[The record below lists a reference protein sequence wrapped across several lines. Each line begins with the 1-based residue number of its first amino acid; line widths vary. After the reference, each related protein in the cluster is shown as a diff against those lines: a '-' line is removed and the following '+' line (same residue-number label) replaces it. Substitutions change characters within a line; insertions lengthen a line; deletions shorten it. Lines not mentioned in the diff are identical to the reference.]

1 MIDNNLLSIAFL
13 AAILLA
19 GAITIGLILA
29 RLYQR
34 ASKDRAFV
42 RTGLGGQK
50 VVMDGGAVC
59 LPVFHELI
67 WVNMNTLKLEVH
79 RSGADSLFTKDRMR
93 VDVIVAFFVRC
104 IPTVEGIA
112 NAAQTL
118 GPRTLD
124 PEALKE
130 LVEDKFVD
138 ALRAASVSM
147 TMQELLDKR
156 QDFIQG
162 VQNAVAEDL
171 MKNGLELESVSLT
184 RFDQTQKQFFN
195 ADNAFDAE
203 GLTGLTEAT
212 QRRAKERNEIEQN
225 TQVAI
230 AQKNF
235 EATQLKL
242 DIEKNQRFATL
253 VQHQEIATREA
264 EQQAQI
270 ASTQAQR
277 KREAEQA
284 RIDAERLVK
293 EAEVQRDQAVRQ
305 KQIDSDRT
313 IQVATIEQQRTTEIA
328 GQEKAIMI
336 ARKSEEQSQAE
347 ARANEARAE
356 SVKAE
361 QLVITAAAVAE
372 AQRKKEVE
380 LVEAEREAQKQAIAI
395 TVAAE
400 AEKDAAQN
408 HALAVTTRA
417 AANLRNYEVEAEG
430 QRRINEARNPLSP
443 TVIDFDITKE
453 RLRTIPQ
460 ALSETVRPLEK
471 IGDVKIIDLGG
482 GISGRGGGNGLAA
495 GPAGGPM
502 DGLLGSLL
510 AYRANAPVIDRLLA
524 EAGFDGGSNPLQALV
539 SATHPSAKNS
549 TVAHAELPG
558 STKPEQMQAE
568 IHAALQ
574 EWTEAL
580 TNGHDETPVTA
591 LYDKDATVLA
601 TFDPKPLETPAE
613 IATYFHKL
621 TQNPELKATVQSEKI
636 DLFGDAAVASGLYT
650 FSFRKD
656 GQRVELPARY
666 TFVYRKT
673 PHGWAIVRHH
683 SSALPDTH

>member
-1 MIDNNLLSIAFL
+1 MIIDNFVSIGFL
-13 AAILLA
+13 VVIVLI

-138 ALRAASVSM
+138 SLRAASVSM

-212 QRRAKERNEIEQN
+212 QRRSKERNEIEQN

-235 EATQLKL
+235 EATQQKL

-253 VQHQEIATREA
+253 VQQQEIAAREA

-284 RIDAERLVK
+284 RIDAERQVK
-293 EAEVQRDQAVRQ
+293 EAEVTRDQAVRQ

-313 IQVATIEQQRTTEIA
+313 VQVATIEQQRTTEIA
-328 GQEKAIMI
+328 GQEKAIMV

-347 ARANEARAE
+347 ARASEARAE

-380 LVEAEREAQKQAIAI
+380 LVEAQREAQKQAIAI

-400 AEKDAAQN
+400 AERDAAQN

-430 QRRINEARNPLSP
+430 KSLINEAINKLS
-443 TVIDFDITKE
+443 VEQVAMQVK
-453 RLRTIPQ
+453 L
-460 ALSETVRPLEK
+460 ALIEAMPKIIQESVRPIEK
-471 IGDVKIIDLGG
+471 IDGIKIVQVEGLIKGAPG
-482 GISGRGGGNGLAA
+482 AANGAAASGNLAEQA
-495 GPAGGPM
+495 VSAA
-502 DGLLGSLL
+502 L
-510 AYRANAPVIDRLLA
+510 AYRVQQPLIDALLQDI
-524 EAGFDGGSNPLQALV
+524 GLRGGSLSGLTESLEGPKRD
-539 SATHPSAKNS
+539 ATTPPA
-549 TVAHAELPG
+549 P
-558 STKPEQMQAE
+558 
-568 IHAALQ
+568 AAL
-574 EWTEAL
+574 
-580 TNGHDETPVTA
+580 
-591 LYDKDATVLA
+591 
-601 TFDPKPLETPAE
+601 
-613 IATYFHKL
+613 
-621 TQNPELKATVQSEKI
+621 
-636 DLFGDAAVASGLYT
+636 
-650 FSFRKD
+650 
-656 GQRVELPARY
+656 
-666 TFVYRKT
+666 
-673 PHGWAIVRHH
+673 
-683 SSALPDTH
+683 THRDD

>member
-1 MIDNNLLSIAFL
+1 MIDDNLLRIAFL
-13 AAILLA
+13 AAILLV
-19 GAITIGLILA
+19 GAVTIGLILA

-124 PEALKE
+124 PDALKE

-147 TMQELLDKR
+147 TMQEFLDKR

-253 VQHQEIATREA
+253 VQQQEIALREA
-264 EQQAQI
+264 EQQAQVV
-270 ASTQAQR
+270 STQAQR

-293 EAEVQRDQAVRQ
+293 EAEVLRDQAVRQ

-313 IQVATIEQQRTTEIA
+313 LQVATIEQQRTTEIA
-328 GQEKAIMI
+328 GQEKAILV

-380 LVEAEREAQKQAIAI
+380 LVEAQREAQKQAIAI

-417 AANLRNYEVEAEG
+417 AANLRNYEAEAEG
-430 QRRINEARNPLSP
+430 QKRINEARSTLSP
-443 TVIDFDITKE
+443 ALIDFDLTKE

-471 IGDVKIIDLGG
+471 IGEVKIIDLGG
-482 GISGRGGGNGLAA
+482 GFSSRAGGGNGIAT
-495 GPAGGPM
+495 GPAGGPV

-539 SATHPSAKNS
+539 SATHPKLPAPAKPDQ
-549 TVAHAELPG
+549 L
-558 STKPEQMQAE
+558 QAE
-568 IHAALQ
+568 IHAALH

-580 TNGHDETPVTA
+580 ANGHDERPVTA
-591 LYDKDATVLA
+591 LYDRDATVLA
-601 TFDPKPLETPAE
+601 TFDPKPLETPDE
-613 IATYFHKL
+613 IGAYFHKL

-636 DLFGDAAVASGLYT
+636 DLFGDAAAVASGLYT
-650 FSFRKD
+650 FSYRKD

-673 PHGWAIVRHH
+673 PHGWTIVRHH
-683 SSALPDTH
+683 SSALPATH

>member
-1 MIDNNLLSIAFL
+1 MKDSNLFGIALL
-13 AAILLA
+13 AVILLI

-34 ASKDRAFV
+34 ASKERAFV
-42 RTGLGGQK
+42 RTGLGGQR

-59 LPVFHELI
+59 LPVFHQLI

-93 VDVIVAFFVRC
+93 VDVIAAFFVRC
-104 IPTVEGIA
+104 IPTIEGIA

-118 GPRTLD
+118 GQRTLD

-138 ALRAASVSM
+138 SLRAASVSM
-147 TMQELLDKR
+147 MMQELLDKR

-203 GLTGLTEAT
+203 GLTRLTEAT
-212 QRRAKERNEIEQN
+212 QRRAQERNEIEQN
-225 TQVAI
+225 TEVAI
-230 AQKNF
+230 AKKNF

-242 DIEKNQRFATL
+242 VIEKDQRFATL
-253 VQHQEIATREA
+253 VQQQEIAVREA
-264 EQQAQI
+264 EQQAEV

-277 KREAEQA
+277 RREAEQA
-284 RIDAERLVK
+284 RIDAERQIK

-305 KQIDSDRT
+305 KQINSDRT
-313 IQVATIEQQRTTEIA
+313 VQVATIEQQRVTEIA
-328 GQEKAIMI
+328 SQDKAILV

-400 AEKDAAQN
+400 AEKNAAQN
-408 HALAVTTRA
+408 QALAVTTRA
-417 AANLRNYEVEAEG
+417 AANLRNYEVEAQG
-430 QRRINEARNPLSP
+430 KSLINEAINRLS
-443 TVIDFDITKE
+443 VDQIAMQV
-453 RLRTIPQ
+453 RL
-460 ALSETVRPLEK
+460 ALIEAMPRIIQESVRP
-471 IGDVKIIDLGG
+471 I
-482 GISGRGGGNGLAA
+482 
-495 GPAGGPM
+495 
-502 DGLLGSLL
+502 
-510 AYRANAPVIDRLLA
+510 
-524 EAGFDGGSNPLQALV
+524 
-539 SATHPSAKNS
+539 
-549 TVAHAELPG
+549 
-558 STKPEQMQAE
+558 
-568 IHAALQ
+568 
-574 EWTEAL
+574 
-580 TNGHDETPVTA
+580 
-591 LYDKDATVLA
+591 
-601 TFDPKPLETPAE
+601 
-613 IATYFHKL
+613 
-621 TQNPELKATVQSEKI
+621 EKI
-636 DLFGDAAVASGLYT
+636 DGIKIVQVDGLNRAAAGADGVA
-650 FSFRKD
+650 
-656 GQRVELPARY
+656 ARA
-666 TFVYRKT
+666 
-673 PHGWAIVRHH
+673 AISPSRRSAPPSPIA
-683 SSALPDTH
+683 SSSR

>member
-1 MIDNNLLSIAFL
+1 MINSNLFGIA
-13 AAILLA
+13 LLA
-19 GAITIGLILA
+19 VILMIGAITIGLILA

-34 ASKDRAFV
+34 ASKERAFV

-59 LPVFHELI
+59 LPVFHQVI

-93 VDVIVAFFVRC
+93 VDVIAAFFVRC
-104 IPTVEGIA
+104 IPTIEGIA

-118 GPRTLD
+118 GQRTLD

-138 ALRAASVSM
+138 SLRAASVSM

-203 GLTGLTEAT
+203 GLTRLIEAT
-212 QRRAKERNEIEQN
+212 QRRSQERNEIEQN
-225 TQVAI
+225 TAVAI
-230 AQKNF
+230 AKKNF

-242 DIEKNQRFATL
+242 EIEKDQRFATL
-253 VQHQEIATREA
+253 VQQQEIAMREA
-264 EQQAQI
+264 EQQAQV

-277 KREAEQA
+277 RREAEQA
-284 RIDAERLVK
+284 RIDAERQVK

-313 IQVATIEQQRTTEIA
+313 VQVATIEQQRATEIA
-328 GQEKAIMI
+328 GQDKAILV

-400 AEKDAAQN
+400 AEKNAAQN
-408 HALAVTTRA
+408 QALAVTTRA
-417 AANLRNYEVEAEG
+417 AANLRNYEVEAQG
-430 QRRINEARNPLSP
+430 KSLINEAINRLS
-443 TVIDFDITKE
+443 VDQIAMQV
-453 RLRTIPQ
+453 RL
-460 ALSETVRPLEK
+460 ALIEAMPRIIQELVRPIEK
-471 IGDVKIIDLGG
+471 IDGIRIVQVDGLNRAAAGGDGVAAA
-482 GISGRGGGNGLAA
+482 GGNLAEQA
-495 GPAGGPM
+495 VSAA
-502 DGLLGSLL
+502 L
-510 AYRANAPVIDRLLA
+510 AYRVQQPLIDALLHDIGLSGGSLSGLTKSLELPNPVAVVATTPPSRTH
-524 EAGFDGGSNPLQALV
+524 DGG
-539 SATHPSAKNS
+539 
-549 TVAHAELPG
+549 
-558 STKPEQMQAE
+558 
-568 IHAALQ
+568 
-574 EWTEAL
+574 
-580 TNGHDETPVTA
+580 
-591 LYDKDATVLA
+591 
-601 TFDPKPLETPAE
+601 
-613 IATYFHKL
+613 
-621 TQNPELKATVQSEKI
+621 
-636 DLFGDAAVASGLYT
+636 
-650 FSFRKD
+650 
-656 GQRVELPARY
+656 
-666 TFVYRKT
+666 
-673 PHGWAIVRHH
+673 
-683 SSALPDTH
+683 

>member
-1 MIDNNLLSIAFL
+1 MINNTNLLGIAFL
-13 AAILLA
+13 VAILLA

-50 VVMDGGAVC
+50 VVMDGGPVC

-67 WVNMNTLKLEVH
+67 WLNMNTLKHEVH
-79 RSGADSLFTKDRMR
+79 RSGADSLFTMDRIR
-93 VDVIVAFFVRC
+93 VEVIVAFFVRC

-212 QRRAKERNEIEQN
+212 QLRAKERNEIEQN

-230 AQKNF
+230 AKKNF
-235 EATQLKL
+235 EATQQKL
-242 DIEKNQRFATL
+242 DIEKNQCFATL
-253 VQHQEIATREA
+253 VQQQEIALREA
-264 EQQAQI
+264 EQQAQV
-270 ASTQAQR
+270 AATQAQR

-284 RIDAERLVK
+284 RIDAERQVK
-293 EAEVQRDQAVRQ
+293 EAEVLRDQAVQQ

-328 GQEKAIMI
+328 GQEKAIMV

-356 SVKAE
+356 NVKAE

-380 LVEAEREAQKQAIAI
+380 LVEAQREAQKQAIAI

-408 HALAVTTRA
+408 QALAVTTRA
-417 AANLRNYEVEAEG
+417 TANLRNYEAEAEG
-430 QRRINEARNPLSP
+430 QKRINEARNSLSSAL
-443 TVIDFDITKE
+443 IDFDLTKE
-453 RLRTIPQ
+453 RLHTIPQ

-482 GISGRGGGNGLAA
+482 GLSGRSGGNGLAG

-524 EAGFDGGSNPLQALV
+524 EAGFEGGSNPLQALV
-539 SATHPSAKNS
+539 SATHAPAP
-549 TVAHAELPG
+549 HPELPAPAN
-558 STKPEQMQAE
+558 PEQLQADV
-568 IHAALQ
+568 HAALQ

-580 TNGHDETPVTA
+580 GNGHDEKPVTA
-591 LYDKDATVLA
+591 LYEKDATLLA
-601 TFDPKPLETPAE
+601 TFDPRPLETPGE
-613 IATYFHKL
+613 IAAYFHKL
-621 TQNPELKATVQSEKI
+621 TQNPELTATVQSEKI

-650 FSFRKD
+650 FSYRKD
-656 GQRVELPARY
+656 GQLLELPARY

-683 SSALPDTH
+683 SSALPEAL

>member
-1 MIDNNLLSIAFL
+1 MIDNNLFGIAFL
-13 AAILLA
+13 AAILLI
-19 GAITIGLILA
+19 GAVTIGLILA

-130 LVEDKFVD
+130 LVDDKFVD

-184 RFDQTQKQFFN
+184 RFDQTAKQFFN
-195 ADNAFDAE
+195 TDNAFDAE
-203 GLTGLTEAT
+203 GLTHLTEST
-212 QRRAKERNEIEQN
+212 QRRTQERNEIEQN

-230 AQKNF
+230 AKKNF
-235 EATQLKL
+235 EATQSKL

-253 VQHQEIATREA
+253 VQLQDIATREA
-264 EQQAQI
+264 EQQAQVAAI
-270 ASTQAQR
+270 QAQR

-305 KQIDSDRT
+305 KQIDSERT

-328 GQEKAIMI
+328 GQEKAIMV
-336 ARKSEEQSQAE
+336 ARKSEELSQAE

-356 SVKAE
+356 TVKAE
-361 QLVITAAAVAE
+361 QLVITAGAVAE

-380 LVEAEREAQKQAIAI
+380 LVEAAREAQKQAIAI

-417 AANLRNYEVEAEG
+417 AANLRNYEAEAEG
-430 QRRINEARNPLSP
+430 QKRLNEARNTLSSAL
-443 TVIDFDITKE
+443 IDFDLTKE
-453 RLRTIPQ
+453 RLRTIPL

-482 GISGRGGGNGLAA
+482 GLSGRAGGGNGIAT

-524 EAGFDGGSNPLQALV
+524 EAGFDSGSNPLQALV
-539 SATHPSAKNS
+539 SATHSSPTHS
-549 TVAHAELPG
+549 ELPG
-558 STKPEQMQAE
+558 PAKPEQALAE
-568 IHAALQ
+568 IHAALH

-580 TNGHDETPVTA
+580 ANGHDERPVTA
-591 LYDKDATVLA
+591 LYDKGATLFA
-601 TFDPKPLETPAE
+601 TLDPKPLETPGE
-613 IATYFHKL
+613 IAAYFHKL

-650 FSFRKD
+650 FSYKKD
-656 GQRVELPARY
+656 GQLVELPARY

-673 PHGWAIVRHH
+673 PHGWTIVRHH
-683 SSALPDTH
+683 SSALPATH